1 MHVSLSFPWRRAFR
15 HHCSVHRC
23 EVTGRKSGPAISNSA
38 EHWLEAPVFDEH
50 DQWLASRRQRFGEIA
65 SAHHASKAWRRPA
78 YYE

>member
-1 MHVSLSFPWRRAFR
+1 MFLCHFPDGARSGIIAACTDARLRAG
-15 HHCSVHRC
+15 H
-23 EVTGRKSGPAISNSA
+23 SGLAMSNSA

-50 DQWLASRRQRFGEIA
+50 DQWLASCWRRFGEIA